1 MVNLR
6 LNGQLELLV
15 SLRYSF
21 ESREICRHL
30 LSLKNKM
37 TTATEL
43 ETVSGCFGI
52 TRKVSSVDL
61 VHFATAM
68 GTAQIRKRS
77 IQLQKKKII
86 SAILDV

>member
-15 SLRYSF
+15 SLRYSL

-43 ETVSGCFGI
+43 ELETGI
-52 TRKVSSVDL
+52 TRKVSSVGL

-77 IQLQKKKII
+77 IQLQKKK
-86 SAILDV
+86 